1 MRAANPDQADIISRI
16 LKGSSILV
24 VCPEIVES
32 LYYLRSSLCAAALAK
47 VDTYIRSIQ
56 IILLT
61 PTDNLAKTLYRPLKG
76 YARFCDKT
84 GAKLCLDD
92 AAAAASDEALAS
104 PTGTSLFSRSQQVG
118 EHILV
123 GTPKA
128 VLEHLRAIEQLK
140 CHISMM
146 AICHAQDVFETFQ
159 HNETL
164 AELTRGLHVGQVPS
178 TATFHCTVRFMVHKT

>member
-1 MRAANPDQADIISRI
+1 MRTANPDQADIICRI
-16 LKGSSILV
+16 LKGSSILI

-47 VDTYIRSIQ
+47 VDTYICSIQ

-61 PTDNLAKTLYRPLKG
+61 PTDSLARTLYRPLQG
-76 YARFCDKT
+76 YARFCDKV

-92 AAAAASDEALAS
+92 VAAASDEALES
-104 PTGTSLFSRSQQVG
+104 PTKRQSLSVRSQQVG

-128 VLEHLRAIEQLK
+128 VLAHLKSTEQLK
-140 CHISMM
+140 SHICML
-146 AICHAQDVFETFQ
+146 AICHAQDVFEPFQ
-159 HNETL
+159 QNETL
-164 AELTRGLHVGQVPS
+164 AALTRGLQVGQVQSIQVLVIPL
-178 TATFHCTVRFMVHKT
+178 KLQEI